1 MCWWCVYV
9 CYVYVYVY
17 MCMCICVCVC
27 GVFVSVDN
35 FARLSNMPR
44 PLQVVYD
51 IYNLLNANADTIADD
66 VIATFNSKVC

>member
-1 MCWWCVYV
+1 M
-9 CYVYVYVY
+9 CYVYVYVH
-17 MCMCICVCVC
+17 MCMCVWCVCI
-27 GVFVSVDN
+27 

-66 VIATFNSKVC
+66 VIATFNSKVS